1 MKKFLKSFTAFSVV
15 FLTVVSILLIISA
28 VFMIMKPDLILTVIY
43 CGALAICGIILLVIL
58 TFLTINLFS
67 FKKKRHGRE

>member
-1 MKKFLKSFTAFSVV
+1 MKKFLKSFAAFSVV

-43 CGALAICGIILLVIL
+43 CSALAMCGIISLVIL